1 MHKSK
6 LIVLTAEILGAFSE
20 TADLP
25 SVIHEQCQHLSLE
38 ERNSLLQMLE
48 ESDKLFDGTL
58 DDWNTSPVS
67 LELKEG
73 VTSFH
78 AKRAFPIP
86 RIHLKVLNKRL
97 RDWSN

>member
-1 MHKSK
+1 MHESKS
-6 LIVLTAEILGAFSE
+6 IVLTAEILGAIYE

-25 SVIHEQCQHLSLE
+25 SVIHEQCQHLILE

-48 ESDKLFDGTL
+48 ESDELFDGTL
-58 DDWNTSPVS
+58 DDWNTLPVS

-78 AKRAFPIP
+78 AKQVFLIP
-86 RIHLKVLNKRL
+86 RIHLKVLKKRL
-97 RDWSN
+97 HDWSN